1 MKTPRRIWPLALAPM
16 VILLSTAGA
25 EDHRLQ
31 PPKDLDGYFPFEVS
45 PSVEAWELRAA
56 ELRRQMKVAL
66 GIFPEPRRTPLNAVI
81 HGEIDRG
88 DYTVAKVY
96 FESLP
101 GFFVTGNLY
110 RPKDHKGRS
119 PGVLSPHG
127 HWNDGRFYD
136 NGEANTRAQIER
148 GEEQFGEGGRS
159 PLQARAVGLARLG
172 CVVFHY
178 DMIGYADSTQLS
190 FELAHKHARQ
200 RLAMNTR
207 ENWGLYSAQAEAH
220 LQSVMGLQT
229 WSSIRALDFLESL
242 DDVDPKRLAV
252 TGGSGG
258 GTQTMLLAA
267 LDPRVAVSFPA
278 VMVSTAMQGGC
289 TCENATLLRVGTGNV
304 EFAALFAPKPQGMS
318 AADDWTKEMSSK
330 GFPELKSHY
339 AMLGAPDM
347 VMLHDRTEFKHNY
360 NQPTRLAMY
369 AWFNRHLALGHPE
382 PIVERDYQR
391 LTREEMTVW
400 DEQHPRP
407 AGGDEVERA
416 VLRTWRELATIDRQD
431 SIDAFRAIFRRDLAS
446 AGVAEFTHSAEKRDR
461 GGFIE
466 MHGSLEN
473 ATHGESVSASF
484 LYPKDWGGEVV
495 IWLHPEGGESLF
507 GEDGSPV
514 PDASRLLENGR
525 AIAAIDQ
532 LFAGSEQTRKV
543 ANPREFAGYTLGF
556 NDSLFVQR
564 THDILTTLRFIRDDS
579 HGAQRIS
586 MLAFAGC
593 GPTATAARMLAG
605 DSLHRAAI
613 DNAGFS
619 FADLLDYRDPDFLP
633 GGPKYGGIQQMLDLG
648 ESDLL
653 LSGADDSSQPI
664 DWLLKP

>member
-1 MKTPRRIWPLALAPM
+1 MRRIGAVAACAVALGAP
-16 VILLSTAGA
+16 ARA
-25 EDHRLQ
+25 EDHRSQ
-31 PPKDLDGYFPFEVS
+31 PPKDLDGYFPFSVS
-45 PSVEAWELRAA
+45 PSAADWEARAA
-56 ELRRQMKVAL
+56 QLRLQMRVAL
-66 GIFPEPRRTPLNAVI
+66 GLFPEPQRTPLNSVV
-81 HGEIDRG
+81 HGELDRG

-110 RPKDHKGRS
+110 RPKGFSGKS

-127 HWNDGRFYD
+127 HWSDGRFYD
-136 NGEANTRAQIER
+136 NGEANTRAQIGR
-148 GEEQFGEGGRS
+148 GEEQFIEGGRS

-190 FELAHKHARQ
+190 YELAHKHAKQ

-229 WSSIRALDFLESL
+229 WNSIRALDFLESL
-242 DDVDPKRLAV
+242 DSVDPERLAV

-258 GTQTMLLAA
+258 GTQSMLLAA
-267 LDPRVAVSFPA
+267 LDDRVAVSFPA

-330 GFPELKSHY
+330 GFPELKRHY
-339 AMLGAPDM
+339 AMLGAPNN

-369 AWFNRHLALGHPE
+369 RWFNQHLALGHSE

-391 LTREEMTVW
+391 LTREEMSVW

-407 AGGDEVERA
+407 AGGDEFERA
-416 VLRTWRELATIDRQD
+416 LLKTWGEHSAASRQD
-431 SIDAFRAIFRRDLAS
+431 SIDAFRAIFRRDLES
-446 AGVAEFTHSAEKRDR
+446 AGTSEFAHSDEKRDR
-461 GGFIE
+461 GASIE
-466 MHGSLEN
+466 MHGTLEN
-473 ATHGESVSASF
+473 TTHDESISASF
-484 LYPKDWGGEVV
+484 LYPKEWDGEVV
-495 IWLHPEGGESLF
+495 IWLHPEGGKSLF
-507 GEDGSPV
+507 GDDGSPV
-514 PDASRLLENGR
+514 AGASRLLESGR

-532 LFAGSEQTRKV
+532 RYAGVKQSRKV

-556 NDSLFVQR
+556 NDALFVQR
-564 THDILTTLRFIRDDS
+564 THDILSTIRFIRDDS

-586 MLAFAGC
+586 MIAFPGC

-605 DSLHRAAI
+605 ASLHRTAI
-613 DNAGFS
+613 DNGGFS
-619 FADLLDYRDPDFLP
+619 FADLLGYRAPDFLP
-633 GGPKYGGIQQMLDLG
+633 GAAKYGGIERMLELG
-648 ESDLL
+648 KSDALL
-653 LSGADDSSQPI
+653 RDPGQGWSPI
-664 DWLLKP
+664 DWLLNP